1 MIRLAIFKC
10 IKKYKME
17 LPKFLLGD
25 NTNSQEDDI
34 FVIHTEFPRFII
46 NLKDDEIE
54 MWDDLIGS
62 DEEELSILVAEYI
75 EEASQFYDAEMKA
88 YEEE

>member
-1 MIRLAIFKC
+1 
-10 IKKYKME
+10 ME

-25 NTNSQEDDI
+25 NTKANKDDI

-54 MWDDLIGS
+54 MMDDLIGS
-62 DEEELSILVAEYI
+62 DEEELAILVAEFI
-75 EEASQFYDAEMKA
+75 EDASKFYDDEMKA

>member
-1 MIRLAIFKC
+1 
-10 IKKYKME
+10 ME

-25 NTNSQEDDI
+25 NTQSNEGDI

-54 MWDDLIGS
+54 MMDDIIGS
-62 DEEELSILVAEYI
+62 DEEELSVLVAEFI
-75 EEASQFYDAEMKA
+75 EDASKFYDDEMKA
-88 YEEE
+88 YEEEA

>member
-1 MIRLAIFKC
+1 
-10 IKKYKME
+10 ME

-25 NTNSQEDDI
+25 NTSANEDDI
-34 FVIHTEFPRFII
+34 FIIHTEFPRFII

-54 MWDDLIGS
+54 MWDDLVGS
-62 DEEELSILVAEYI
+62 DEEELSMQVAQYI
-75 EEASQFYDAEMKA
+75 EEASQFYDDEMKA

>member
-1 MIRLAIFKC
+1 
-10 IKKYKME
+10 ME

-25 NTNSQEDDI
+25 NTNANEDDI
-34 FVIHTEFPRFII
+34 FIIHTEFPRFII

-62 DEEELSILVAEYI
+62 DEEELSMQVAQYI
-75 EEASQFYDAEMKA
+75 EEASQFYDDEMKA

>member
-1 MIRLAIFKC
+1 
-10 IKKYKME
+10 ME

-25 NTNSQEDDI
+25 NTKSNEDDI

-54 MWDDLIGS
+54 LMDDLVGS
-62 DEEELSILVAEYI
+62 DEEELSIQVAAFI
-75 EEASQFYDAEMKA
+75 EEASEFYDEEMKA
-88 YEEE
+88 YEEEA